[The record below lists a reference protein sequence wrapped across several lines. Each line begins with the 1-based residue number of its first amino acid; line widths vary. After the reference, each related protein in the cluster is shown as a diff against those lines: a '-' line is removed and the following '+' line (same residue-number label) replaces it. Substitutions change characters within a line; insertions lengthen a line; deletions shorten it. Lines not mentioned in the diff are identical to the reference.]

1 MSRHFDKAEGAS
13 EELDIETQSY
23 VFNQT
28 MLRIK
33 DPKIS
38 LDFYTRVIG
47 MKLYKKLDFPEMK
60 FTLYFLGMPGDV
72 DDNNV
77 PSEENKRVTW
87 TFSQRAMLELTHNWG
102 TENDENFTH
111 HNGNSEP
118 QGFGHIGFSVPDV
131 YAASERFSRLG
142 VKFVKKPDDGKMK
155 GLAFIEDPDG
165 YWIEILQANMIEKS
179 SE

>member
-1 MSRHFDKAEGAS
+1 MSRHYEDAEGLC
-13 EELDIETQSY
+13 ENIDEETQSY

-38 LDFYTRVIG
+38 LDFYTRIIG
-47 MKLYKKLDFPEMK
+47 MKLYRKLDFPDLK
-60 FTLYFLGMPGDV
+60 FTLYFLAMPKDV
-72 DDNNV
+72 NDDNV
-77 PSEENKRVTW
+77 PEEKNQRTTW

-102 TENDENFTH
+102 TETDKDFKH
-111 HNGNSEP
+111 HNGNSNP
-118 QGFGHIGFSVPDV
+118 QGFGHIGFSVPNV
-131 YAASERFSRLG
+131 YEASNRFEKLG

-165 YWIEILQANMIEKS
+165 YWIEILQADMIEKNS
-179 SE
+179 

>member
-1 MSRHFDKAEGAS
+1 MNRHFENAENLC
-13 EELDIETQSY
+13 EEVDIETQSY

-33 DPKIS
+33 DPKVS
-38 LDFYTRVIG
+38 LDFYTRIIG
-47 MKLYKKLDFPEMK
+47 MKLYRKLDFPDMQ
-60 FTLYFLGMPGDV
+60 FTLYFLGMPADV

-77 PSEENKRVTW
+77 PSDPIKRTTW
-87 TFSQRAMLELTHNWG
+87 TFNQRAMLELTHNWG
-102 TENDENFTH
+102 TEKDESFSY

-131 YAASERFSRLG
+131 YAAANRFEKLG

-165 YWIEILQANMIEKS
+165 YWIEILQANMLEKS
-179 SE
+179 

>member
-1 MSRHFDKAEGAS
+1 MSRHYEDAEGLC
-13 EELDIETQSY
+13 ENIDEETQSY

-38 LDFYTRVIG
+38 LDFYTRIIG
-47 MKLYKKLDFPEMK
+47 MKLYRKLDFPDMK
-60 FTLYFLGMPGDV
+60 FTLYFLAMPKDV
-72 DDNNV
+72 NDDNV
-77 PSEENKRVTW
+77 PEEKNQRTTW

-102 TENDENFTH
+102 TETDKNFKH
-111 HNGNSEP
+111 HNGNSKP
-118 QGFGHIGFSVPDV
+118 QGFGHIGFSVPNV
-131 YAASERFSRLG
+131 YKASNRFEKLG

-165 YWIEILQANMIEKS
+165 YWIEILQADMIEKNS
-179 SE
+179 